1 MIHNILLNVSK
12 GKRLKVD
19 FLLNPKLYPQ
29 KCEESEHPQFLNTMR
44 VTLFF
49 YDQ

>member
-29 KCEESEHPQFLNTMR
+29 NVKNQNIPNSE
-44 VTLFF
+44 TL
-49 YDQ
+49 